1 MGMYDAQEASIRR
14 QQMIAKALRDS
25 GNQGFDPA
33 ATAGKLVYA
42 RSPWE
47 DINKVAQQATAAY
60 LDNRA
65 EKRLGELQDQ
75 RKADAKTR
83 LAGMVDTLAGKSA
96 PVLDQPDDP
105 ALSPISGLSTIR
117 DPVTGKDEP
126 LSLGTETNAKRA
138 SLAAILKGAD
148 PEAAAAALEGKA
160 MEKVI
165 GDPERVDLGGQWGFV
180 KDGKLVSTID
190 KSATQ
195 DARLGANVSMRG
207 QDIGREN
214 NILDNKTAVRGQ
226 DVSAAT
232 SRYAT
237 NAGVQN
243 NQLDNETSR
252 LNAQLA
258 ADVSRENARLAATVD
273 REKIEATKA
282 GEGKLNEWQAKSL
295 SLQARMED
303 AEASLLKDY
312 QPGYWVSLASA
323 IPGVG
328 NTGILTSDEYN
339 SYKQAARQWVSGVL
353 RLDSGAAVP
362 DSEFATYFATYF
374 PQPGESEAVV
384 AQKKAAREAIMT
396 TGRSVLGDLASKIP
410 ARPAYQNPLEAG
422 KARTFAS
429 EAEAEAAN
437 LQPGTKVI
445 INGRPGTWQ

>member
-117 DPVTGKDEP
+117 NPVTGKDEP